1 MQERNSRACTAPPR
15 QPLTSAGLRNPP
27 PHVEPK
33 QSPQWGFRL
42 WLPLVSPLPPLQ
54 EARGSV
60 VGSASS
66 ALGGRYAV
74 LVSCGCCNK
83 SPLTRGFRTSS
94 LWSYSSGGQK
104 SGGGG
109 SCANIKVL
117 AGRSPSGEPGKDCS
131 PTSPAFRVTH
141 IPWLVAPSL
150 TCKEPG
156 DYLGS
161 SQITQDNP
169 SPHLSASW
177 LGTEVHLQPEC
188 PFAT

>member
-15 QPLTSAGLRNPP
+15 QPLTSAGLRSPP
-27 PHVEPK
+27 LHVEPK

-104 SGGGG
+104 SGGEAPALTSRCWQGG
-109 SCANIKVL
+109 VPLESQGRIVPRL
-117 AGRSPSGEPGKDCS
+117 LQLLGSPTFLGSWPHRSPAKSLVITWD
-131 PTSPAFRVTH
+131 PAR
-141 IPWLVAPSL
+141 
-150 TCKEPG
+150 
-156 DYLGS
+156 
-161 SQITQDNP
+161 
-169 SPHLSASW
+169 
-177 LGTEVHLQPEC
+177 
-188 PFAT
+188 